1 MYKAT
6 INLRDTQDKD
16 HLYKEGETFPR
27 EGLEVSEERLKDL
40 LEKGFIVEV
49 KAKKKAETKAEPK
62 EKAKSKE

>member
-6 INLRDTQDKD
+6 MNLRDTQDKD

-40 LEKGFIVEV
+40 LEKGFIAEV
-49 KAKKKAETKAEPK
+49 KAKKKAEPK